1 MFTRDATG
9 AALLGGARL
18 ADLFDAGALSTPA
31 YVYDLDAIEDG
42 ARALQAGFGA
52 QRHLV
57 AYAVKANSAGPIVK
71 ALARLGVG
79 VDAVSGAELALAL
92 GAGAPPDRIVMSGV
106 AKTDAEIDAAIGV
119 GGRGILSIHAEST
132 EELPRIAARARAL
145 GRTARVSL
153 RVNPGIEA
161 DTHAYIATGHD
172 EAKFGI
178 PKAELGA
185 AIETVL
191 AAPELAL
198 VGVSSHIGS
207 QLTATDEYATAARML
222 LDVVSAAD
230 AALAGAG
237 RPALELVDFGGG
249 FGIDYGDGCEASPA
263 DFAARAADLV
273 RRAGRDHMLVVVE
286 PGRSLVGAHGVLVA
300 STIMQKRARPNDATR
315 RWLMI
320 DAGMND
326 LLRPALYKA
335 LHRIEGLESHDPHGE
350 PTRVVGP
357 VCESSDD
364 FGTHAMAEP
373 PPRRVVVRDAGAYG
387 FTMAS
392 EYNGR
397 ALPIE
402 VFLRRG
408 AVAAVSTPRRA
419 DAWVRE
425 RLGDA
430 E

>member
-1 MFTRDATG
+1 LFTRDATG

-18 ADLFDAGALSTPA
+18 ADLFDAGDLSTPA
-31 YVYDLDAIEDG
+31 YVYDLDAIDAG
-42 ARALQAGFGA
+42 AMALAAGFGS

-57 AYAVKANSAGPIVK
+57 AFAVKANSAGPIVRS
-71 ALARLGVG
+71 LAALGVG
-79 VDAVSGAELALAL
+79 IDAVSGAEMALAL
-92 GAGAPPDRIVMSGV
+92 GAGTPADRIVMSGV
-106 AKTDAEIDAAIGV
+106 AKTDAELDAAIGV
-119 GGRGILSIHAEST
+119 GATGILSIQAEST
-132 EELPRIAARARAL
+132 EELPRIEARAKAL
-145 GRTARVSL
+145 GRIARVSL

-185 AIETVL
+185 AIE
-191 AAPELAL
+191 AALSTPHIAL

-207 QLTATDEYATAARML
+207 QLTSTEEYTTAARML
-222 LDVVSAAD
+222 LDVVSGVD
-230 AALAGAG
+230 AALAGVG

-249 FGIDYGDGCEASPA
+249 FGIDYGDGCDATPA
-263 DFAARAADLV
+263 DFARAAATLV
-273 RRAGRDHMLVVVE
+273 KQARREHMLVVVE
-286 PGRSLVGAHGVLVA
+286 PGRSLVGSHGVLVA
-300 STIMQKRARPNDATR
+300 STIMQKRARPNDAAR
-315 RWLMI
+315 RWVMI

-326 LLRPALYKA
+326 LLRPALYRA
-335 LHRIEGLESHDPHGE
+335 VHRIEGLESHEPAAE
-350 PTRVVGP
+350 PTRIVGP

-364 FGTHAMAEP
+364 FGTHALSEP
-373 PPRRVVVRDAGAYG
+373 PPKRVVIRDAGAYG

-402 VFLRRG
+402 VFLRNG
-408 AVAAVSTPRRA
+408 AVSAVHTPRRV

-425 RLGDA
+425 RLG
-430 E
+430 ESG